1 MPKILGE
8 RFKQARKNLDLSV
21 EDLVKKTTFSKQQ
34 IQQIEDGGYSA
45 FYSLAIKF
53 QSAKKVADILGL
65 SHEEAFE
72 MPKIESEIDPEPEVL
87 MAPQT
92 PALVVNIVESKK
104 KMPSQVPTPL
114 LKASKARAWA
124 FWGVSAAL
132 LVGVG
137 WVVFAPMLEAD
148 PALTV
153 VQVPKSTS
161 ATKEEVKAESVVEQ
175 VQQSNSEQVQTSSAT
190 PLKNSNPSSC
200 SLFGSS
206 ASPILKYTPPKASK
220 AGNQV
225 YVLNKGEAQA
235 ICFEDVAGSI
245 QQMTVLPNEGF
256 NFSGKPP
263 FKIISKSL
271 NQFDVYYQGY
281 RVKPDV
287 LGQAII
293 LQEAQIQ

>member
-21 EDLVKKTTFSKQQ
+21 EDLAKRATFSKRQ

-45 FYSLAIKF
+45 FYSPTIKF

-124 FWGVSAAL
+124 FWGVSAVL
-132 LVGVG
+132 LVSVG

-153 VQVPKSTS
+153 AQVPESTS

-175 VQQSNSEQVQTSSAT
+175 VQQSNSEQAQTSAT

-200 SLFGSS
+200 SLLSSS
-206 ASPILKYTPPKASK
+206 ASPILEYTPPKASK
-220 AGNQV
+220 TGNQV
-225 YVLNKGEAQA
+225 YVLNKGEAQ
-235 ICFEDVAGSI
+235 FYLKESFF
-245 QQMTVLPNEGF
+245 L
-256 NFSGKPP
+256 
-263 FKIISKSL
+263 
-271 NQFDVYYQGY
+271 Y
-281 RVKPDV
+281 
-287 LGQAII
+287 
-293 LQEAQIQ
+293 